1 MNLNDCYFVLYQM
14 IPIIGVIVAILIW
27 ANSKFNVKSICVQ
40 LTVICYMFGFCIL
53 YLLDNGQ
60 LLVDRV
66 LIELI
71 IRLLQLIGIIC
82 TGTHIYYLTRQLN
95 EVKRNKEKHNNVSA
109 TA

>member
-40 LTVICYMFGFCIL
+40 FTVICYMCGFCIL

-71 IRLLQLIGIIC
+71 IRVLQLIGIVC
-82 TGTHIYYLTRQLN
+82 TGTHIYHLTRQLN
-95 EVKRNKEKHNNVSA
+95 EVKRNKEKNNNVPA
-109 TA
+109 TD

>member
-1 MNLNDCYFVLYQM
+1 M

-27 ANSKFNVKSICVQ
+27 TNSKFNVKSICVQ
-40 LTVICYMFGFCIL
+40 FTVICYMFGFCIL
-53 YLLDNGQ
+53 YLLDNGH

-71 IRLLQLIGIIC
+71 NRVLQLIGIMC
-82 TGTHIYYLTRQLN
+82 TGTHIYYLTRKLN
-95 EVKRNKEKHNNVSA
+95 EVKQNKEQNKNVPA